1 MPAGDGMGQPTSVGE
16 FSAASLTT
24 YLEAMRDLAQTIGI
38 VTATPAH
45 YFTATSTPPSGDALM
60 VMEAPLTSKTQRHI
74 NQRFYPVWQEVGAFL
89 LLLDGVTVDAQDV
102 TPVFRDVASIQPRAQ
117 AEIRQL
123 SVNAGLPLVTVLS
136 DEGWTQAEIDQ
147 MTQDKEA
154 EQTTATAGLGAAL
167 LAQQRKKKKEKQKE

>member
-1 MPAGDGMGQPTSVGE
+1 M
-16 FSAASLTT
+16 
-24 YLEAMRDLAQTIGI
+24 
-38 VTATPAH
+38 
-45 YFTATSTPPSGDALM
+45 
-60 VMEAPLTSKTQRHI
+60 
-74 NQRFYPVWQEVGAFL
+74 
-89 LLLDGVTVDAQDV
+89 

-167 LAQQRKKKKEKQKE
+167 LAQQRQFDQGMGQGGKQ